1 MHVFVNGL
9 ATPGSPAVLPPR
21 EVDFPRPS
29 GLLGCTSP
37 LPGEERVPD
46 LVDRRVRRHHVT
58 QCLDRD
64 LGDDG
69 ECGRLGE
76 FGELGSDE
84 GCAEQG
90 VRVGVDDQFRP
101 SVESVA
107 EDGEVGYGFRVTRG
121 ARRNRE
127 SVSARLTFGSSHFD
141 DLRVGVHDLWK
152 VVRVAGDEFVV
163 RELTA
168 SRAAMMSATTTA

>member
-46 LVDRRVRRHHVT
+46 LVDRRVRCHDVAE
-58 QCLDRD
+58 CLDWY

-69 ECGRLGE
+69 EGGRLGE

-84 GCAEQG
+84 RRADSSLRSFQATFVSTSAQAHLSGTTTTKKSNKDSTKQ
-90 VRVGVDDQFRP
+90 
-101 SVESVA
+101 
-107 EDGEVGYGFRVTRG
+107 
-121 ARRNRE
+121 RRNSSR
-127 SVSARLTFGSSHFD
+127 SKVRTVSPYPGSPFGYTHVSI
-141 DLRVGVHDLWK
+141 LEALW
-152 VVRVAGDEFVV
+152 RI
-163 RELTA
+163 
-168 SRAAMMSATTTA
+168 